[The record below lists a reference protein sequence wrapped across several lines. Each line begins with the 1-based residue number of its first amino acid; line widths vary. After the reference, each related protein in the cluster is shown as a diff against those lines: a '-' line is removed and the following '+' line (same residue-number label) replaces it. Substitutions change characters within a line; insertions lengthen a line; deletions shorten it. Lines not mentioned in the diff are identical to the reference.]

1 MSQLVIFC
9 IGVIIFAITVYGA
22 VMSGGLLLTRRELE
36 DNRDVWSRRV
46 DVDNETEQ
54 RVREAA

>member
-36 DNRDVWSRRV
+36 DNGAVWS
-46 DVDNETEQ
+46 Q
-54 RVREAA
+54 IAG